1 MITKQ
6 QLLTILPSAAK
17 PDNYLPCLEQ
27 AMIDGEIN
35 TSLRIAMFLAQTGHE
50 SGSFHYL
57 EELASGAAYEG
68 RKDLGNIQP
77 GDGVRFK
84 GRGVIQITGRNNY
97 KAYSDYTGIDFISSP
112 TDLIQPIYAF
122 GSAAW
127 FWKIHNL
134 NKFSDMGD
142 LKGATKVIN
151 GGYNGLADRQ
161 AIYDRA
167 KKALGI

>member
-1 MITKQ
+1 MNKE
-6 QLLTILPSAAK
+6 LLLKILPNAVK
-17 PDNYLPCLEQ
+17 VDDYLPCLEQ
-27 AMIDGEIN
+27 AMIDGQIN
-35 TSLRIAMFLAQTGHE
+35 TSLRIAMFLAQVGHE
-50 SGSFHYL
+50 SGSFRYL
-57 EELASGAAYEG
+57 QELASGAAYEG

-84 GRGVIQITGRNNY
+84 GRGVIQITGRSNY
-97 KAYSDYTGIDFISSP
+97 KAYSDYTGIDFVSNP
-112 TDLIQPIYAF
+112 TDLAEPIYAF

-127 FWKIHNL
+127 FWKTHNL
-134 NKFSDMGD
+134 NKYSDAGD

-151 GGYNGLADRQ
+151 GGYNGLVDRQ